1 MSVMTAG
8 VQMFIIFLLIVVG
21 FFCCKTHLID
31 KKNNACLSRLVIN
44 VFNPAMIFSSVLGNA
59 ANGARDSIL
68 IVFLVS
74 SGIYVF
80 LIIIAKPLARL
91 SAKNL
96 EQRYVTELLYIFANV
111 GFVGIPVVKAL
122 LGSDK
127 LIYVAIYM
135 LEFNILVYTYG
146 MYLLHHTED
155 NKTAFRLSDL
165 KPLFNMGTL
174 ACAAT
179 LFIFL
184 SGLSLPAPVADT
196 LQYLANATT
205 PLSLIVIGVSLGLQE
220 NISVLFTD
228 VKRYVF
234 CVCKLILL
242 PVIGTFVM
250 KRLPISEDLCQT
262 YMVMLAMPTATIV
275 LMMTEDA
282 ALDGTEC
289 AHSISLS
296 TLLSVVTIPLLVL
309 LYPHL

>member
-1 MSVMTAG
+1 
-8 VQMFIIFLLIVVG
+8 MFIIFLLIVVG
-21 FFCCKTHLID
+21 FVCCKTHLID

-59 ANGARDSIL
+59 ASGTRDSIL
-68 IVFLVS
+68 TVFLVS
-74 SGIYVF
+74 AGIYLF
-80 LIIIAKPLARL
+80 LVIIAKPLARL
-91 SAKNL
+91 SGSTL
-96 EQRYVTELLYIFANV
+96 EQRHVAELLYIFANV

-146 MYLLHHTED
+146 MYLLHHTKD
-155 NKTAFRLSDL
+155 DKKTAFHLSDL
-165 KPLFNMGTL
+165 KQLFNMGTL

-184 SGLSLPAPVADT
+184 SNLSLPSPIVDT

-205 PLSLIVIGVSLGLQE
+205 PLSLIAIGVSLGLQE
-220 NISVLFTD
+220 NISVLFTNA
-228 VKRYVF
+228 KRYLF
-234 CVCKLILL
+234 CICKLILL
-242 PVIGTFVM
+242 PVVGTFVM

-282 ALDGTEC
+282 GLDGTEC

-296 TLLSVVTIPLLVL
+296 TLLSVLTIPLLVL
-309 LYPHL
+309 LYPYL

>member
-1 MSVMTAG
+1 MTAG
-8 VQMFIIFLLIVVG
+8 IQMFIIFLLIVIG
-21 FFCCKTHLID
+21 FICCKVGLID
-31 KKNNACLSRLVIN
+31 KKNNACLSRLVVN

-59 ANGARDSIL
+59 AEGTRDSIFT
-68 IVFLVS
+68 VFLVS
-74 SGIYVF
+74 AGIYLF
-80 LIIIAKPLARL
+80 LIIIAKPLSRL
-91 SAKNL
+91 SGKTLA
-96 EQRYVTELLYIFANV
+96 QRHVAELLYIFANV
-111 GFVGIPVVKAL
+111 GFIGIPVVKAL

-155 NKTAFRLSDL
+155 SKKTAFRLSDL

-184 SGLSLPAPVADT
+184 SNLSLPSPVADT

-220 NISVLFTD
+220 NISVLFTNIR
-228 VKRYVF
+228 RYLF
-234 CVCKLILL
+234 CICKLILL
-242 PVIGTFVM
+242 PVVGTFVM

-282 ALDGTEC
+282 GIDGTEC

-296 TLLSVVTIPLLVL
+296 TLLSVLTIPLLVL
-309 LYPHL
+309 LYPYL